1 MTSWADAPFV
11 SFDIESTGVDPLT
24 ARIVT
29 ASLVT
34 INGRSVKTREW
45 LVDPGVEIPVEATAV
60 HRITTG
66 HARDNGM
73 RAQWAVDEIRQAL
86 SDAVFEGRPIVV
98 FNAPYDLTLLAA
110 ECERY
115 GLPTLGEVRAPLR
128 VVDPLVLDRAM
139 DPFRRG
145 SGVRKLTY
153 LCRNVYD
160 VPLSEEDAHGSSA
173 DALAAARVAWKIAKR
188 YPAVGQMDIDDLQT
202 YQRDEHRAWA
212 VEFGAFL
219 VTQGK
224 ANDVDPH
231 WPIRPLPSGELFATP
246 ESAPASA
253 GLL

>member
-1 MTSWADAPFV
+1 MSWADRPFV
-11 SFDIESTGVDPLT
+11 SFDFESTGVDPLT

-34 INGRSVKTREW
+34 INGRTVKTREW
-45 LVDPGVEIPVEATAV
+45 LVDPGVEIPAEATAV
-60 HRITTG
+60 HRITTE
-66 HARDNGM
+66 HARANGVK
-73 RAQWAVDEIRQAL
+73 AQWAVGEIRQAL
-86 SDAVFEGRPIVV
+86 QDAMFEGMPIVA

-110 ECERY
+110 ECVRY
-115 GLPTLGEVRAPLR
+115 GLPTLGETRAPLH
-128 VVDPLVLDRAM
+128 VIDPLVIDRAM
-139 DPFRRG
+139 DPRRKG

-153 LCRNVYD
+153 LCSHVYN

-188 YPAVGQMDIDDLQT
+188 YPEVGERDLDLLQAT
-202 YQRDEHRAWA
+202 QRTWHREWA
-212 VEFGAFL
+212 VEFGGWL

-231 WPIRPLPSGELFATP
+231 WPIRPLPAGELFAAP
-246 ESAPASA
+246 EAAPAKA